1 MRIFICPCVEKEKSM
16 AAMPSVT
23 AVLAKYGIEPVMSD
37 ALRSVYDDERVTY
50 REASPHNSNLLK
62 DMLSCDMIMTVGGDG
77 MMLKLSKAATI
88 YGIPL
93 IGINTGR
100 LGFMTTIDADELDK
114 LSALAHGTYSISRRM
129 LLDMTDIVVDEKT
142 DGEKT
147 ETVFYHQYALN
158 DVVLFKDVNSKLPEF
173 TVKVNG
179 EVVTKIRADGLIFS
193 TPTGSTAYALSA
205 GGPII
210 EPTVECIQMTPL
222 CPHSLMNR
230 PMIFGGNDR
239 ITASYT
245 PYEGS
250 RVNISTDGG
259 ESCELPHDREITIFK
274 CDRHLNIVQIG
285 GRSFYRTVSE
295 KLMTTLK

>member
-1 MRIFICPCVEKEKSM
+1 MKKFCIITNKSKDECFEVTKRIETLISEYGGTSVSFGDPLNGEFNSSPENIKTFGPQHEEALNSCECVI
-16 AAMPSVT
+16 
-23 AVLAKYGIEPVMSD
+23 VL
-37 ALRSVYDDERVTY
+37 
-50 REASPHNSNLLK
+50 
-62 DMLSCDMIMTVGGDG
+62 GGDG
-77 MMLKLSKAATI
+77 TI
-88 YGIPL
+88 LETSRAIGEREIPMV
-93 IGINTGR
+93 GINLGT
-100 LGFMTTIDADELDK
+100 LGFMSCIERSQIDYAIKELVEDNFTIEN
-114 LSALAHGTYSISRRM
+114 RM
-129 LLDMTDIVVDEKT
+129 QLKVTSSSGGKKSTCL
-142 DGEKT
+142 
-147 ETVFYHQYALN
+147 ALN
-158 DVVLFKDVNSKLPEF
+158 DVTVTRSGLSRLIKTDVI
-173 TVKVNG
+173 VNG
-179 EVVTKIRADGLIFS
+179 QAVGSYSGDGCLVS
-193 TPTGSTAYALSA
+193 TPTGSTGYNLSA